1 MNTTVYVQPKMK
13 EIEIDSEGII
23 CQSGPSI
30 RSFNLDSQND
40 LGEEIE
46 C

>member
-13 EIEIDSEGII
+13 EIEIDSEGLI
-23 CQSGPSI
+23 CQSGPTI
-30 RSFNLDSQND
+30 KSFNLQSND